1 MVTSVLKA
9 LNILELFTPQHSVLS
24 LNEITERVGYPK
36 STVHSMLST
45 LVSKGYVEKTG
56 TNSYA
61 LGKRF
66 IPMTQ
71 AVLVNVQL
79 RDRAAPLLRQLGDS
93 TEESVYLTV
102 LDGNLSLYIYAI
114 ETSHRLLA
122 RSAVGDEVPL
132 HCTSVGKA
140 ILAFLPPQQQRKI
153 LSEVGLP
160 AYTENTITEED
171 KLLED
176 LNKTVKRGYSVD
188 NQEHEVQS
196 YCIGAP
202 IFNERGEVI
211 GSCSI
216 SGHEETV
223 IREKLDFYSSK
234 IKHTA
239 QEISRRMGFVPTNLT
254 QIWKDVDRQP

>member
-9 LNILELFTPQHSVLS
+9 LNILELFTPQQPVLT
-24 LNEITERVGYPK
+24 LNDITQKVGYPK

-56 TNSYA
+56 ANSYA

-79 RDRAAPLLRQLGDS
+79 RDRAAPLLRELGD
-93 TEESVYLTV
+93 TTGESVYLTV

-140 ILAFLPPQQQRKI
+140 ILAFLPSDHQKAI
-153 LSEVGLP
+153 LDEVGQP
-160 AYTENTITEED
+160 AYTGNTITDRET
-171 KLLED
+171 LMED
-176 LNKTVKRGYSVD
+176 LKKTVERGYSLD
-188 NQEHEVQS
+188 NEEHEIDS

-202 IFNERGEVI
+202 IFNERGEVVA
-211 GSCSI
+211 SCSI
-216 SGHEETV
+216 SGHEKSV
-223 IREKLDFYSSK
+223 ISDKLDYFSSRVK
-234 IKHTA
+234 YTA
-239 QEISRRMGFVPTNLT
+239 QEVSRRMGFVPTNLK
-254 QIWKDVDRQP
+254 QIWRDVER